1 MRHALLGF
9 VAATTL
15 ASQSFALQPLEHF
28 ADRARTTA
36 FDTREASATWR
47 MKHEDSQR
55 AWQALLPSATL
66 RASYT
71 RNQYPAS
78 SSVPP
83 NPTTGSPGRTITI
96 LPEDQLDAFAIID
109 LPIVDVARWSLISA
123 ARHAESASERRSEQT
138 ALDTDKL
145 IARAYFTVIAA
156 DALVRAADGSLKCAL
171 ENHELVAQRQRVGLA
186 TDLDVRRSTAEVE
199 HARQAV
205 ADARYTSV
213 VTRRALETLSGVT
226 PDLGAPA
233 LVDDLGA
240 DGAGA
245 ATTSLEARAGRTPG
259 VLAAAH
265 DVDAAHANVAAAWG
279 ALTPSV
285 AANFTE
291 RLTNATGFAGQGQ
304 VYAASVTATWHLE
317 LGAWSG
323 VQALEAAE
331 SISTV
336 RRERVERAAKDLVV
350 QASAQVEAGLVKA
363 RAARAQVEAS
373 SEAARIAH
381 ERYAQGRAT
390 QLEVVQADRDAFNAE
405 VTRIQADADLA
416 YARHL
421 LRSSTGEPLAA
432 SRVRREAP

>member
-1 MRHALLGF
+1 MRHTLFGL
-9 VAATTL
+9 VAALTL
-15 ASQSFALQPLEHF
+15 APRAFALQPLEHF
-28 ADRARTTA
+28 VDRARSQA
-36 FDTREASATWR
+36 FDAREAAATSR
-47 MKHEDSQR
+47 MKRDDAAR

-83 NPTTGSPGRTITI
+83 NPTTGAPGRAITI

-109 LPIVDVARWSLISA
+109 LPLVDIARWSLVTA
-123 ARHAESASERRSEQT
+123 ARHAEAASERHAEQT
-138 ALDTDKL
+138 ALDLDKQ
-145 IARAYFTVIAA
+145 ISRAYFTVIAA
-156 DALVRAADGSLKCAL
+156 DALMRAADGSLKCAL
-171 ENHELVAQRQRVGLA
+171 ENHEFVAQRQRVGLA
-186 TDLDVRRSTAEVE
+186 TELDVRRAAAEVE

-205 ADARYTSV
+205 ADARYTSL
-213 VTRRALETLSGVT
+213 VTRRSLETLSGVT
-226 PDLGAPA
+226 PEAGAPA
-233 LVDDLGA
+233 LVDSLG
-240 DGAGA
+240 GEPETA
-245 ATTSLEARAGRTPG
+245 ALEARATRTPA
-259 VLAAAH
+259 VLAATREA
-265 DVDAAHANVAAAWG
+265 DVAHANVSAAWG
-279 ALTPSV
+279 ALTPSL

-291 RLTNATGFAGQGQ
+291 RLTNATGFAGQSQ

-323 VQALEAAE
+323 VQSLEAAE
-331 SISTV
+331 AVAAV

-350 QASAQVEAGLVKA
+350 QTHAQVDAGLVKA

-390 QLEVVQADRDAFNAE
+390 QLEVVQADRDAFDAE
-405 VTRIQADADLA
+405 VGRIQADADLA

-421 LRSSTGEPLAA
+421 LRSAAGESLGAA
-432 SRVRREAP
+432 RTSKETP